1 MVVKNPTANAEGA
14 EDSGSIPGSG
24 RFPGG
29 GNATHPSI
37 FAWEIPWTEKPG
49 SSWGHKELDT
59 TN

>member
-1 MVVKNPTANAEGA
+1 MVVKNPTASAEGA

-37 FAWEIPWTEKPG
+37 FAWEIPWTEDPRG
-49 SSWGHKELDT
+49 L
-59 TN
+59 